1 MRKLIPLILILVG
14 LGTGTGAGY
23 LLRPDPDPVAIEL
36 PAEGD
41 LSPPSAQDDKVDAG
55 ETDPELLPEFVK
67 LTNQFI
73 VPVVETDRITSLV
86 ILSLSL
92 EVEAGGTEKVYAQ
105 EPKLRDAVLQ
115 LLFDHANTGGFRGSF
130 TDADNLVI
138 LRRGLLEVAQG
149 VLGDTVKNVLITDIL
164 RQDG

>member
-1 MRKLIPLILILVG
+1 MRKLLPILLILVG
-14 LGTGTGAGY
+14 LGAGSAAGMF
-23 LLRPDPDPVAIEL
+23 LRPAPVPEPDAEVEEHSVEPDPEM
-36 PAEGD
+36 
-41 LSPPSAQDDKVDAG
+41 
-55 ETDPELLPEFVK
+55 LPEFVK

-73 VPVVETDRITSLV
+73 VPVVETDRIASLV

-92 EVEAGGTEKVYAQ
+92 EVKAGSTEQVYAQ
-105 EPKLRDAVLQ
+105 EPKLRDAILQ

-138 LRRGLLEVAQG
+138 LRQGLLEVASS
-149 VLGDTVKNVLITDIL
+149 VLGDLVINVLITDIV